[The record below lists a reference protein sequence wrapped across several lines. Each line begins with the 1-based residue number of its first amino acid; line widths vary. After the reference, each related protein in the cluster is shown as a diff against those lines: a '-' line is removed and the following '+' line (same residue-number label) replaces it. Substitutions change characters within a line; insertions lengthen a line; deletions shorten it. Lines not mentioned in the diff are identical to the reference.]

1 MLCITIRDEKW
12 PSFGFIRRSDG
23 TTARV
28 CVTLEGIVS
37 SLMMVLLFLHAGA
50 KDVLERE
57 REGPRLSVIVC
68 VRTSRRE
75 FITNI
80 YVATHWTTC
89 GGLTTPNGHE
99 SAFSFSAGHPEHVA
113 PD

>member
-12 PSFGFIRRSDG
+12 PSFGFIPRLDG
-23 TTARV
+23 ITTARV

-57 REGPRLSVIVC
+57 GPRLSVIVC
-68 VRTSRRE
+68 VRTLRRK

-89 GGLTTPNGHE
+89 GGPTTPNGLE